1 MSYIDII
8 IIAIIALGALVGL
21 WKGTVKT
28 LISLVCFAVAALVCF
43 FISDYCLKFLLGVDV
58 IKQFALG
65 EGMSLRSLI
74 GSAIDLDATG
84 VVKALYEPLIARY
97 ADIGGAAAW
106 GATTEEFLSVAISLH
121 MFTVLIT
128 VILYFAARI
137 IASIVGFVLRIIF
150 VHGGTGL
157 ISRIAGMVIGAVKGT
172 AVAMLLLFVV
182 SFIFPLGFSKPVT
195 DAMDQSKIT
204 SAICNVEY
212 KFLSDHL
219 YSDETLEMMMNGA
232 GFVKTQPDIITNL

>member
-28 LISLVCFAVAALVCF
+28 LISLVCFAVAVLVCF

-106 GATTEEFLSVAISLH
+106 GATTVPA
-121 MFTVLIT
+121 
-128 VILYFAARI
+128 
-137 IASIVGFVLRIIF
+137 
-150 VHGGTGL
+150 
-157 ISRIAGMVIGAVKGT
+157 
-172 AVAMLLLFVV
+172 
-182 SFIFPLGFSKPVT
+182 
-195 DAMDQSKIT
+195 
-204 SAICNVEY
+204 
-212 KFLSDHL
+212 
-219 YSDETLEMMMNGA
+219 
-232 GFVKTQPDIITNL
+232 